1 MDLDSHYNLS
11 MIRIFLIILAVLC
24 TYATSFAASMP
35 FTDVRPIDPYYSAI
49 SELYS
54 ARIISD
60 DGSHLFRPG
69 QPMTRDFFTSLVMS
83 VGCTNCAKATP
94 EMVSLYQTSPFVDVR
109 KSNPYYYCIA
119 EAKTMGITQGY
130 ILDQTQ
136 STSCE
141 DGTKY
146 TSSPFCVSNSTSR
159 IEATA
164 MLLRRANLWNDTLNL
179 ETFDRSLSIPDA
191 TTYWYGYAKK

>member
-35 FTDVRPIDPYYSAI
+35 FTDVRPSDPYYSAI

-83 VGCTNCAKATP
+83 AGCTSCTKATSD
-94 EMVSLYQTSPFVDVR
+94 MVSLYQTSPFVDIR

-119 EAKTMGITQGY
+119 EAKAIGITQ
-130 ILDQTQ
+130 
-136 STSCE
+136 
-141 DGTKY
+141 
-146 TSSPFCVSNSTSR
+146 
-159 IEATA
+159 
-164 MLLRRANLWNDTLNL
+164 
-179 ETFDRSLSIPDA
+179 
-191 TTYWYGYAKK
+191 

>member
-1 MDLDSHYNLS
+1 ML
-11 MIRIFLIILAVLC
+11 RILLIIVGLL
-24 TYATSFAASMP
+24 SFVSASSAASIP
-35 FTDVRPIDPYYSAI
+35 FTDVRNTDPYYSAI
-49 SELYS
+49 AELYS

-60 DGSHLFRPG
+60 DGSHLFRPTE
-69 QPMTRDFFTSLVMS
+69 PMTRDFFTSLVMS
-83 VGCTNCAKATP
+83 VGCTSCTKATP
-94 EMVSLYQTSPFVDVR
+94 EMVSLYQTSPFIDIR

-119 EAKTMGITQGY
+119 EAKAIGITQGY

-146 TSSPFCVSNSTSR
+146 TSSPFCASNSTSR

-164 MLLRRANLWNDTLNL
+164 MLLRRANLWNDTLN
-179 ETFDRSLSIPDA
+179 S
-191 TTYWYGYAKK
+191 

>member
-1 MDLDSHYNLS
+1 MLYSLGTAFS
-11 MIRIFLIILAVLC
+11 
-24 TYATSFAASMP
+24 ASIP
-35 FTDVRPIDPYYSAI
+35 FTDVRSTDSYYSAV

-60 DGSHLFRPG
+60 DGSHLFRPTE
-69 QPMTRDFFTSLVMS
+69 PMTRDFFTSLVMS
-83 VGCTNCAKATP
+83 VGCTSCAKATP
-94 EMVSLYQTSPFVDVR
+94 EMVSLYQTSPFVDIR

-119 EAKTMGITQGY
+119 EAKTVGITQGY

-141 DGTKY
+141 DGSKY
-146 TSSPFCVSNSTSR
+146 TSSPFCASNSTSR

-164 MLLRRANLWNDTLNL
+164 MLLRRANLWNDTLNSG
-179 ETFDRSLSIPDA
+179 EFDMSLTISDA
-191 TTYWYGYAKK
+191 TTYWYGYARK